1 MFKLIKHPFF
11 SSHTTSKN
19 AWLAFIILILGLILT
34 GIATFFTHREI
45 ESDANQEF
53 GSICNE
59 IKIRTANRLHE
70 CEKLLRT
77 GSAFITASD
86 TVSRE
91 AWKTFYESSNYQK
104 NLPGAGGLGYSM
116 LIPKNKLRKHIEQIR
131 KEGFPDYLIKPV
143 GERDLYTSIIYIEPF
158 KGHNHLSFGY
168 DMFSEPTRRKAMEL
182 ARDSDFAVLSGNLS
196 NFQQSE
202 KDQHVGILMVVP
214 VYRKGMP
221 IHTKEQRQ
229 AAIKGWVF
237 SPYRMYTLLPGIL
250 GRWDLEQENKIHLQ
264 IFDERISDS
273 LLLYDSIKGNTQV
286 DSTSRTRKIILS
298 IRLNGGQWLLR
309 FTQSSPQLP
318 FFVNSE
324 ILVALSGILISILL
338 YLLLLS
344 FLNTR
349 FRATKIAEKLT
360 FRLKKSRKWLR
371 EVLENSQ
378 DASYK
383 RNLEKDNYNY
393 LSPVF
398 EKLSG
403 YSTDEMKA
411 LPFETFLELIHPED
425 LEEVRKIVGE
435 SLSPQGGNAFQ
446 VDYRFKHKN
455 GEYRWFRDKFTV
467 MRNANNK
474 PLTRIGSISDIT
486 PRKIA
491 AQSLR
496 NSEEKYRSIF
506 ETIQDVFY
514 QVDLHGNILEI
525 SPSVVNYTD
534 YSRDELIGTS
544 VRDLYVNLND
554 RDNVIIALSSNGEVR
569 DYELKI
575 KTKKGIIKDTS
586 VNAKIIYDKN
596 GNPNHIVGLIRDISE
611 RKQKEVELRK
621 SEENY
626 RNIYN
631 NALEGMFRTSIDGR
645 TLQANHALAL
655 MMGFET
661 PEEAIT
667 SVNELNHQIWVDP
680 FERNRYFTLL
690 KEQGIVRGFECQ
702 CRRKDG
708 SIFWVAF
715 NAKIIRGN
723 DGKDLFVDG
732 YVQDITER
740 RKADQALRESEER
753 HHTILRTAMDGFW
766 ITDMTGRF
774 LEVNETYCRMIG
786 YTMQELLSMAI
797 SDIEGNESEHEVSSH
812 IEQIIS
818 QGENIFETK
827 HRRKDGSLL
836 EVQISVQYQH
846 FDEGR
851 LITFVHDITNRKNAE
866 KEQKKI
872 QSLLTNSQRL
882 SNLGSWET
890 ELSTGNLLWTEEM
903 YRILGFPLNLP
914 INLDM
919 AVTVFPPDELKR
931 FNEAITNALNGNP
944 YNIDY
949 TIRRHNDGQRRI
961 IHDEG
966 EISFDNAGKAVRMF
980 GTTQDITERKES
992 EKRLKLLS
1000 TSIEQSP
1007 VSVVITDK
1015 EGNIEYVNPRFSEV
1029 TGYSLAEALGKN
1041 PRILKSDNQ
1050 EKEFYQNLWN
1060 TILSGNVWH
1069 GEFCNK
1075 KKNGEY
1081 YWERAAISPIV
1092 DKGGHISFFVAVKE
1106 DITEMKKI
1114 LEDLIKAKERA
1125 EESDNLKTSFL
1136 NNISHEIRTPFNSIL
1151 GFLSLLQFED
1161 TTQSERDEYIDNI
1174 NGSANRLMN
1183 TINDIV
1189 EIAQVQSGQM
1199 ILTITTINIRSLI
1212 SDLVSR
1218 FKPQAE
1224 FKGLVFD
1231 LKDELPSSLDLLQ
1244 TDPVKLSTILN
1255 HLIGNAI
1262 KFTKSGSINLSV
1274 CATGAYLE
1282 FCVRDTGVGI
1292 TENKQQSIF
1301 KRFTQADNSNTRQF
1315 EGSGLGLSIS
1325 EAYTEILHGKLWL
1338 ESVEGIGSSFYLTIP
1353 FTSSQIEKKLDSDI
1367 LSQDEK
1373 EARTGKLK
1381 ILIVEDDE
1389 SSAKY
1394 ISIVINSF
1402 ANDLF
1407 IAKSGIE
1414 AVEYCRTNP
1423 DIDLVFMDIRM
1434 PDMDGYEATKQLRQF
1449 NSEVIIIAQT
1459 AHALAGD
1466 MEKAIAV
1473 GCNDYIPKPV
1483 KKDIL
1488 VGLIQKYFGYVI

>member
-1 MFKLIKHPFF
+1 MLKPTNHQFF
-11 SSHTTSKN
+11 RRRTTSKN
-19 AWLAFIILILGLILT
+19 AWIALVILILGFVLT
-34 GIATFFTHREI
+34 GITTYFTRSET

-53 GSICNE
+53 VSICNE

-104 NLPGAGGLGYSM
+104 NLPGAQGLGYSI
-116 LIPKNKLRKHIEQIR
+116 LIPKNKLQKHLEQIR
-131 KEGFPDYLIKPV
+131 NEGFPDYMIKPV

-202 KDQHVGILMVVP
+202 KDQHAGILMVVP

-221 IHTKEQRQ
+221 IHTAEQRQ
-229 AAIKGWVF
+229 AAIKGWVY
-237 SPYRMYTLLPGIL
+237 SPFRMYILLPGIL

-273 LLLYDSIKGNTQV
+273 LLLYDSKKEKSQI
-286 DSTSRTRKIILS
+286 DSTSQARKITLS
-298 IRLNGGQWLLR
+298 IRLNGGQWLLF
-309 FTQSSPQLP
+309 FTQSSHQLP
-318 FFVNSE
+318 FFQNSE

-338 YLLLLS
+338 FLLSLS
-344 FLNTR
+344 FLNTH
-349 FRATKIAEKLT
+349 FRATKIAGQLT
-360 FRLKKSRKWLR
+360 SRLKKSRKRLR

-383 RNLEKDNYNY
+383 RNLENDNYNY

-435 SLSPQGGNAFQ
+435 SLSPLGGNAFQ

-486 PRKIA
+486 QRKIA

-544 VRDLYVNLND
+544 VQDLYVNLYD
-554 RDNVIIALSSNGEVR
+554 RDNVITALSNHGEIR

-596 GNPNHIVGLIRDISE
+596 DTPDHIVGIIRDISK
-611 RKQKEVELRK
+611 RKQKEEELRK

-631 NALEGMFRTSIDGR
+631 NALEGMVIISMEGK
-645 TLQANHALAL
+645 TLQANPTLAIML
-655 MMGFET
+655 GFDT
-661 PEEAIT
+661 PEEAIK
-667 SVNELNHQIWVDP
+667 SVNESNHQVWYDNN
-680 FERNRYFTLL
+680 EHNRYLALL
-690 KEQGIVRGFECQ
+690 KKHGIVRGFECQ
-702 CRRKDG
+702 WRRKDG
-708 SIFWVAF
+708 SVIWVAF
-715 NAKIIRGN
+715 NARIVREN
-723 DGKDLFVDG
+723 DGKDLYIDG
-732 YVQDITER
+732 YVQDITDR
-740 RKADQALRESEER
+740 RKADQALQESEER
-753 HHTILRTAMDGFW
+753 HRTILRTAMDGFW
-766 ITDMTGRF
+766 ISDVSGRI

-786 YTMQELLSMAI
+786 YRRNELLSMSIPDVEAI
-797 SDIEGNESEHEVSSH
+797 ESKHEVNSH
-812 IEQIIS
+812 IQQVINE
-818 QGENIFETK
+818 GENIFETK
-827 HRRKDGSLL
+827 HRRKDGSLF
-836 EVQISVQYQH
+836 EVQISAQYQH
-846 FDEGR
+846 FDGGR
-851 LITFVHDITNRKNAE
+851 IIVFVHDITNRKNAE
-866 KEQKKI
+866 KEQRKI
-872 QSLLTNSQRL
+872 ESLLTNSQRM

-890 ELSTGNLLWTEEM
+890 ELSTGKLLWTEEM
-903 YRILGFPLNLP
+903 YRILGFPLNSP
-914 INLDM
+914 MNLDM
-919 AVTVFPPDELKR
+919 AVTVFPPDELVR
-931 FNEAITNALNGNP
+931 FKEAITNALNGSPFNS
-944 YNIDY
+944 DY
-949 TIRRHNDGQRRI
+949 TIHRYNDGKMRI

-966 EISFDNAGKAVRMF
+966 EVSFDEDGKAVRMF

-992 EKRLKLLS
+992 EKQLKLLS
-1000 TSIEQSP
+1000 KAIDQSP

-1015 EGNIEYVNPRFSEV
+1015 EGNIEYVNPKFSEV
-1029 TGYSLAEALGKN
+1029 TGYSFTEALGKN
-1041 PRILKSDNQ
+1041 PRILKSDYY
-1050 EKEFYQNLWN
+1050 ERELYQDLWD
-1060 TILSGNVWH
+1060 TILSGNLWQ

-1075 KKNGEY
+1075 KKNGEF
-1081 YWERAAISPIV
+1081 YWESAVISPIV
-1092 DKGGHISFFVAVKE
+1092 DTNGQISFFVAVKE
-1106 DITEMKKI
+1106 DITEKKKI

-1151 GFLSLLQFED
+1151 GFLSLLQLEE
-1161 TTQSERDEYIDNI
+1161 TTLSERDEYIDNI
-1174 NGSANRLMN
+1174 NNSADRLMN

-1189 EIAQVQSGQM
+1189 EIAKVQSGQM
-1199 ILTITTINIRSLI
+1199 MLKITPVEVRRLI

-1224 FKGLVFD
+1224 FKALLFN
-1231 LKDELPSSLDLLQ
+1231 LEDELPSSIDLLQ
-1244 TDPVKLSTILN
+1244 TDSVKLTTILN

-1274 CATGAYLE
+1274 RATGEYLE

-1292 TENKQQSIF
+1292 TENKQKSIF

-1315 EGSGLGLSIS
+1315 EGSGLGLSIA
-1325 EAYTEILHGKLWL
+1325 EAYTEILNGKLWL
-1338 ESVEGIGSSFYLTIP
+1338 ESSVGEGSSFYLKIP
-1353 FTSSQIEKKLDSDI
+1353 FTASQTEKK
-1367 LSQDEK
+1367 K
-1373 EARTGKLK
+1373 W
-1381 ILIVEDDE
+1381 
-1389 SSAKY
+1389 
-1394 ISIVINSF
+1394 
-1402 ANDLF
+1402 
-1407 IAKSGIE
+1407 
-1414 AVEYCRTNP
+1414 
-1423 DIDLVFMDIRM
+1423 
-1434 PDMDGYEATKQLRQF
+1434 
-1449 NSEVIIIAQT
+1449 
-1459 AHALAGD
+1459 
-1466 MEKAIAV
+1466 
-1473 GCNDYIPKPV
+1473 
-1483 KKDIL
+1483 
-1488 VGLIQKYFGYVI
+1488 